1 MLTYPPFL
9 SFLLGI
15 AVLFSISIAFT
26 NETELLNNLS
36 GTSEPSAATA
46 ASSNAN
52 ASNELTDALRSP
64 HTTVQTFIQ
73 AMTQLEADDN
83 QELRE
88 HALSALDLSGIHTLV
103 RSEKG
108 IENARILFDLLKH
121 HISHPLPAEPTDETQ
136 WLLPLQNQLGAL
148 SLEKQANNRW
158 LFSKETIAAL
168 PDIALRLSEN
178 TALRATTDLPL
189 YLKIR
194 NLMPD
199 ALKDHRFLT
208 LEYWQWLGIATF
220 ILIGIIADAI
230 FSFLMRVLV
239 RTLSNH
245 AEKRTYRRLPN
256 DILRPFG
263 LMVMAAIWWLGIS
276 LLGLPETIFAILL
289 VAVKFLASISGVWG
303 AYRLVDLV
311 TAWLA
316 DRASQTA
323 NKLDDALVP
332 LARRS
337 LKVLVTV
344 IGLIFI
350 ADILKINITG
360 LIAGLG
366 LGGLAFALA
375 AKDIAQN
382 LFGSVTI
389 LMERTFMVGDWIKFK
404 DVEGTVEDIGFRSTK
419 VRTFYN
425 SLITLPNSNFI
436 TASVDNYGARRYRR
450 LSTKL
455 GLHYNTAPDK
465 VDAFCEGVREIIR
478 LHPYMRK
485 DYYHVYLNGLS
496 HSALEILVYVFWETP
511 DWSTELRER
520 HRFLL
525 DTMRLAQQLGIEF
538 APSQTILWQ
547 EARQTQTAAH
557 DATLDAA
564 RQQARAIVTQST
576 GLTDKPDPVTI
587 ERDPLSK

>member
-1 MLTYPPFL
+1 MPTTTLFL
-9 SFLLGI
+9 RFLFGI
-15 AVLFSISIAFT
+15 ALLLTSSIAFT
-26 NETELLNNLS
+26 SETELLNNVS
-36 GTSEPSAATA
+36 GTTETPAAPTASTNEPP
-46 ASSNAN
+46 
-52 ASNELTDALRSP
+52 EALSSP
-64 HTTVQTFIQ
+64 HVTVQTFVQ
-73 AMTQLEADDN
+73 AMTQLQADDT
-83 QELRE
+83 QEQRE
-88 HALSALDLSGIHTLV
+88 QALSTLDLSGIHALV
-103 RSEKG
+103 RPEKG
-108 IENARILFDLLKH
+108 IEHARILFDLIKNHTTL
-121 HISHPLPAEPTDETQ
+121 PLPTEHTDKAQ
-136 WLLPLQNQLGAL
+136 WSLPLQNQLGTL
-148 SLEKQANNRW
+148 LIDKQDDNRW
-158 LFSKETIAAL
+158 LFSKTTVTAL
-168 PDIALRLSEN
+168 PEIALRLSEN
-178 TALRATTDLPL
+178 TSLGATADLPL
-189 YLKIR
+189 YLQIR
-194 NLMPD
+194 NQMPD
-199 ALKDHRFLT
+199 TLKDHSFLT

-220 ILIGIIADAI
+220 IVIGIVADAI
-230 FSFLMRVLV
+230 FSFFMRILV

-263 LMVMAAIWWLGIS
+263 LMVMAAIWWIGIS
-276 LLGLPETIFAILL
+276 LLGLPETVFAILL

-303 AYRLVDLV
+303 AYRLVDLI

-344 IGLIFI
+344 IGLVFI

-382 LFGSVTI
+382 LFGSITI
-389 LMERTFMVGDWIKFK
+389 LMERTFMVGDWIKFQ

-436 TASVDNYGARRYRR
+436 TTSVDNYGARRYRR

-455 GLHYNTAPDK
+455 GLHHNTPPDK
-465 VDAFCEGVREIIR
+465 VDAFCEGIREIIR

-485 DYYHVYLNGLS
+485 DYYHVYLNGLNNT
-496 HSALEILVYVFWETP
+496 ALEILVYVFWETP

-525 DTMRLAQQLGIEF
+525 DVMRLTQTIGVEF

-547 EARQTQTAAH
+547 EAGETAPSA
-557 DATLDAA
+557 DATDLEKA
-564 RQQARAIVTQST
+564 RQQARDIVAHST
-576 GLTDKPDPVTI
+576 GLDSKPTAVTI
-587 ERDPLSK
+587 EREPLSK